1 MAEMSVIWLRVSAV
15 LYSLGL
21 LHSILSIARQRDS
34 LFRLALGAVRIGALL
49 QLVSIVDEG
58 LITGHC
64 PIANF
69 YENMSMCAML
79 IVTLFLA
86 VHWRYKIESFSVFI
100 FPLVFLMTLV
110 ASMGRP
116 VAAWSS
122 LGVRNVWLTT
132 HIVLV
137 LLGYAALL
145 LTAVA
150 AVIYLIQERELKR
163 KSPRRFHY
171 RLPPLGT
178 LDELISRFMAA
189 GFVLITLATIAG
201 STWGFIEAGASWISD
216 PRISIS
222 FVTWGIVLAMVSLR
236 VSAGWRGRKAAIM
249 AIAALGCSAITWVAH
264 TGMRLNLTQ

>member
-1 MAEMSVIWLRVSAV
+1 MAEMSVIWLRVAAV

-21 LHSILSIARQRDS
+21 LHSIVAVTRKSDWLFPYALNAAR
-34 LFRLALGAVRIGALL
+34 AGALL
-49 QLVSIVDEG
+49 HLVSIVEEG
-58 LITGHC
+58 LATGHC

-69 YENMSMCAML
+69 YETISMCALL
-79 IVTLFLA
+79 IVLLFLV

-122 LGVRNVWLTT
+122 SGVRSVWLTT

-163 KSPRRFHY
+163 KTPRKFHY

-189 GFVLITLATIAG
+189 AFVLITLATIAG
-201 STWGFIEAGASWISD
+201 ITWGFIEAGAGWISD

-222 FVTWGIVLAMVSLR
+222 FVTWGIVLAMVFLR
-236 VSAGWRGRKAAIM
+236 VS
-249 AIAALGCSAITWVAH
+249 
-264 TGMRLNLTQ
+264 